1 VLKSTKLGLLAM
13 VALLLLLQAAAQE
26 CAGAISKTLEG
37 SDLVV
42 VVVSEQHPCFGFDS
56 ITRVELHQLGCE
68 PAGTQQHVRTL
79 QHCIWHNNQRL
90 QSLTA
95 ALASGDSDT

>member
-1 VLKSTKLGLLAM
+1 VLLVI

-26 CAGAISKTLEG
+26 CAGADGKILEG

-42 VVVSEQHPCFGFDS
+42 VVVSEQHPCFGFHS
-56 ITRVELHQLGCE
+56 ITRIELHQLGCE
-68 PAGTQQHVRTL
+68 PAGSQQHVRTL
-79 QHCIWHNNQRL
+79 QHCIWHINHRL
-90 QSLTA
+90 QGLTA